1 MIRKLTTF
9 ILTLCT
15 AVSLSAQ
22 VITDGSHWFDGS
34 AYYTAA
40 ELEGSILFSG
50 ASADGTYEFEFR
62 LIYIGTEGH
71 FKLDKAR
78 EESIVPF
85 RTDYGTIVRIN
96 GKGNAT
102 TLSFLNDKGLSTW
115 TLVKTDKSHRDCLAT
130 EFWAKSQ
137 PLEKMMS
144 TYVMNTHYLSVLSKT
159 QLRYMQEVLKDKQN
173 RSHVEQNNLELITSE
188 LKVPDFH
195 RINVGD
201 LQALS
206 EAKEPKTV
214 TVTDELGFLDALKD
228 NTKII
233 LPEGTR
239 LNLSKVLGKASCFKG
254 EGRAFEG
261 YVEPH
266 MQSGESTL
274 VSESVFDGKQL
285 TIVNLKNVTI
295 CGSDDCHIVVDP
307 AYAYVLN
314 FVQCENINIENV
326 TMGHT
331 VEGYCT
337 GGVVGMYRCSGM
349 EIDSCDLYGCGAYGL
364 VADMTQ
370 GVTMTRTIIRD
381 CSYGIMQ
388 LFGCSDAIFSECSFY
403 RNREYSLVT
412 VDAGCRNIL
421 FEACRFFENCGL
433 LFDLQSRIQLR
444 SCGIVHNDPGAL
456 GDFRNHVQQLD
467 DETTIRIE
475 NY

>member
-62 LIYIGTEGH
+62 LSYIGTEGH

-102 TLSFLNDKGLSTW
+102 TLSFLNDEGLSTW

-144 TYVMNTHYLSVLSKT
+144 SYIMNTHYLSVLSKT

-188 LKVPDFH
+188 LKVPDFQ

-206 EAKEPKTV
+206 EADGPRIV
-214 TVTDELGFLDALKD
+214 TVTTETEFLDALR
-228 NTKII
+228 NGTTIH

-239 LNLSKVLGKASCFKG
+239 LNLTKVLTKISAFKRQGRDYDCYLEPYMESKAC
-254 EGRAFEG
+254 
-261 YVEPH
+261 
-266 MQSGESTL
+266 ML
-274 VSESVFDGKQL
+274 VSERVYDGNQL
-285 TIVNLKNVTI
+285 SILNLKNVTI
-295 CGSDDCHIVVDP
+295 HGDGDCHIVVDP
-307 AYAYVLN
+307 AYAFVLN
-314 FVQCENINIENV
+314 FIQCENIRIENV

-337 GGVVGMYRCSGM
+337 GGVIGMNRCKDMTIEG
-349 EIDSCDLYGCGAYGL
+349 CDLYGCGAYGL
-364 VADMTQ
+364 VASDTDGIIM
-370 GVTMTRTIIRD
+370 RKSIIRD
-381 CSYGIMQ
+381 CSYGIMELYQ
-388 LFGCSDAIFSECSFY
+388 CQNATFRKCNFY
-403 RNREYSLVT
+403 RNREFGLVNVYS
-412 VDAGCRNIL
+412 GSKYIL
-421 FEACRFFENCGL
+421 FDECRFYENKGL
-433 LFDLQSRIQLR
+433 LFYLESKIQMK
-444 SCGIVHNDPGAL
+444 SCGIVHNDPAQL
-456 GDFRNHVQQLD
+456 GEFGKIEQM
-467 DETTIRIE
+467 DENTTIRIE